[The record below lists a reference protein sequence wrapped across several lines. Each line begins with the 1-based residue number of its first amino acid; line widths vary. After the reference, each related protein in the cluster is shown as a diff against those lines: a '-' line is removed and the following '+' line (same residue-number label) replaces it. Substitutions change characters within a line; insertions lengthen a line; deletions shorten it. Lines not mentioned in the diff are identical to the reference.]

1 MVKWYDRIG
10 NTIEM
15 RIGSDWI
22 KGIVVYGDRTGDGII
37 NMETEDRQKYW
48 CGVGGEYI
56 HFRKCEDSLGDLITN
71 ADRIRAMSDEEL
83 AENTVQYDYE
93 LCRYICGDGEEFYL
107 RSNAIE
113 HQLEW
118 LKSPIE

>member
-22 KGIVVYGDRTGDGII
+22 KGIVVDGDRAGDGII
-37 NMETEDRQKYW
+37 NMETEDKQKYW

-71 ADRIRAMSDEEL
+71 SDRIRAMSDEEL
-83 AENTVQYDYE
+83 AEFIINFKNTF
-93 LCRYICGDGEEFYL
+93 GEEYEGL
-107 RSNAIE
+107 TSCID
-113 HQLEW
+113 W
-118 LKSPIE
+118 LKSPAE